1 MFGGSNA
8 GLSKMSI
15 DITKALFRKLA
26 TQGHTFNSET
36 FRTIKAT
43 YFRIALDFIETYHN
57 DAVMNGLQLDIH
69 GEEQAVEM
77 FSRNIMTAG
86 EQFLS
91 NAMDTPFIP
100 SWSRVSSAM
109 PEVFDRLV
117 EAVELDH
124 NEFMADALS

>member
-1 MFGGSNA
+1 
-8 GLSKMSI
+8 
-15 DITKALFRKLA
+15 
-26 TQGHTFNSET
+26 
-36 FRTIKAT
+36 
-43 YFRIALDFIETYHN
+43 
-57 DAVMNGLQLDIH
+57 MNGLQLDIH